1 MLQKVHSRA
10 WPILRLA
17 SVNEK
22 EARRI
27 PATGPGVLLLDRLP
41 EPAEWDYFIA
51 WLKQRRTDFIA
62 AGLEETTD
70 DLSAWKFRF
79 FEPSLAVEGPM
90 AKNPKEVAQFLQDGY
105 LVVLLPQIKLQ
116 PLKLPAWI
124 PVRSRWKKKWLR
136 FLQTGDFPVFPLHF
150 LATNLSRAIDNKQTY
165 VDGKE
170 HGSFNYPTLRI
181 GNAIP
186 GPQLAGFNDLQR
198 LDRYLSARL
207 YSLRCVPVQAGQEP
221 ATEWLRV
228 IHTPFDP
235 TILAWEIEAL
245 PPECLLLEQGKFQ
258 VFQAAAD
265 QIPHLLH
272 EIGRLRELTF
282 QAEGEG
288 SCKMIDLDAFDA
300 HYRHLF
306 AWDREENRLAGAYRL
321 GPGDLLLRT
330 HGKKGF
336 YLHTLFHLKD
346 EFLPFLNQSLELGR
360 SFVVPAYQQQRLP
373 LFLLWKGVTLF
384 LTKNPQYRYLIGP
397 VSISNA
403 YSQISRSVMVRYIQ
417 THHFDLELAVMVRPR
432 KAFNPDFGGLD
443 ADVLLTECSQDT
455 RTLDALI
462 SDMEP
467 AHFRLPVLLRKYF
480 AQNARI
486 IGFNVDPNFSNALDG
501 FMVCKTADLSGP
513 YAE

>member
-10 WPILRLA
+10 WPMLRLA
-17 SVNEK
+17 AVNEK

-27 PATGPGVLLLDRLP
+27 PATGPGILLLDRIP

-51 WLKQRRTDFIA
+51 WLKQRRRDFIP
-62 AGLEETTD
+62 AGLETTD
-70 DLSAWKFRF
+70 GDSATWTFRF
-79 FEPSLAVEGPM
+79 FEPLLAIEGPM
-90 AKNPKEVAQFLQDGY
+90 ARSAKEATQYLKDGN
-105 LVVLLPQIKLQ
+105 LLVLLPQVKPQ
-116 PLKLPAWI
+116 PVKLPAWI

-136 FLQTGDFPVFPLHF
+136 FLQSGEFPVFPLHF
-150 LATNLSRAIDNKQTY
+150 LPASLSGTPDNTEAYGVAEVQPL
-165 VDGKE
+165 V
-170 HGSFNYPTLRI
+170 SPPALRI
-181 GNAIP
+181 GNPVP
-186 GPQLAGFNDLQR
+186 GHQLAGFQDIQR

-207 YSLRCVPVQAGQEP
+207 HSLRCVPMQPGQEP
-221 ATEWLRV
+221 ATAWLRV

-235 TILAWEIEAL
+235 TILAREIEAL
-245 PPECLLLEQGKFQ
+245 PPENLLLEQGKYQ

-306 AWDREENRLAGAYRL
+306 AWDREESRLAGAYRL
-321 GPGDLLLRT
+321 GPGDAILRT
-330 HGKKGF
+330 QGKKGF

-360 SFVVPAYQQQRLP
+360 SFVVPEYQQQRLP

-384 LTKNPQYRYLIGP
+384 LSNNPQYRFLIGP

-417 THHFDLELAVMVRPR
+417 THHFDPVLAGMVRPR
-432 KAFNPDFGGLD
+432 KAFNPQFGGLD
-443 ADVLLTECSQDT
+443 ADVLLTECNQDT

-513 YAE
+513 YAG

>member
-10 WPILRLA
+10 WPMLRLA
-17 SVNEK
+17 ASSEK
-22 EARRI
+22 ELQRI
-27 PATGPGVLLLDRLP
+27 PAKGPAILLLNRIP
-41 EPAEWDYFIA
+41 EPAEWEPLMG
-51 WLKQRRTDFIA
+51 WLKQRRHDVVT
-62 AGLEETTD
+62 AGLEAAQEDASPWT
-70 DLSAWKFRF
+70 FRL
-79 FEPSLAVEGPM
+79 FEPMLTAEGIV
-90 AKNPKEVAQFLQDGY
+90 ASHPKEVAQCLEDGN
-105 LVVLLPQIKLQ
+105 LVVLLPQIQPK

-124 PVRSRWKKKWLR
+124 PVRSRWKKKWLK
-136 FLQTGDFPVFPLHF
+136 FLQTGSFPVFPLHF
-150 LATNLSRAIDNKQTY
+150 LPARLSGVSDNKNDYLEYNKLT
-165 VDGKE
+165 E
-170 HGSFNYPTLRI
+170 SSFRI
-181 GNAIP
+181 GHAIM
-186 GPQLAGFNDLQR
+186 GHQLAGFKDIQR

-207 YSLRCVPVQAGQEP
+207 HSLCCVPSQVGQVP
-221 ATEWLRV
+221 ATEWPRV

-235 TILAWEIEAL
+235 AILTREIEAL
-245 PPECLLLEQGKFQ
+245 PPECLLLKQGKYQ
-258 VFQAAAD
+258 VFQATAE

-288 SCKMIDLDAFDA
+288 TCKMIDLDAFDA
-300 HYRHLF
+300 HYCHLF
-306 AWDREENRLAGAYRL
+306 AWDQEDRRLAGAYRL
-321 GPGDLLLRT
+321 GPGDELLRNQ
-330 HGKKGF
+330 GKKGF

-346 EFLPFLNQSLELGR
+346 EFLPYLNQSLELGR

-373 LFLLWKGVTLF
+373 LFLLWKGVTMF
-384 LTKNPQYRYLIGP
+384 LTRNPQYCFLIGP

-417 THHFDLELAVMVRPR
+417 THHFDPVLAAMVRPR
-432 KAFNPDFGGLD
+432 KAFNPQFGGLD
-443 ADVLLTECSQDT
+443 AEVLLTECNRDT

-501 FMVCKTADLSGP
+501 FMVCRTADLTGP